1 MMLNLADSKEIMN
14 EQSAATQAR
23 DAEQD
28 LMDEPSEEGDSR
40 PLSSKEISNIT
51 RSNSGFW
58 QRLKRAIFGRNDA
71 ETLREDIS
79 EALKN
84 SGDLDSA
91 FSADERAML
100 DNILL
105 MREVRVQKVM
115 VPRAEIE
122 AVDRSITLGELLT
135 VFESSG
141 HSRMPVFNENLDDP
155 KGMIHIRD
163 LLAYLTRQARNGRR
177 SAKSSTP
184 KTPQKTL
191 QKTLVKPL
199 DLTRIKLD
207 KTLHE
212 AGIIR
217 SVLFIPESMLAAD
230 LLKRMQATR
239 TQMALVIDEYGGTD
253 GLVSLED
260 IVEIV
265 VGDIEDEH
273 DDIDGPAI
281 TAMSDGVW
289 EADAKTSIEELTPI
303 IETDLSRSENAE
315 YADTLGGL
323 IFASLGRVPVRG
335 EVVRMVPKF
344 EFHIKDADARR
355 IKRVQIVRL
364 KTRRAY
370 KAVAETNSEANDDT
384 NSASTE
390 QLET

>member
-1 MMLNLADSKEIMN
+1 MN
-14 EQSAATQAR
+14 QHNAATQAQSS
-23 DAEQD
+23 EQD
-28 LMDEPSEEGDSR
+28 LMGEQPEEGDSR
-40 PLSSKEISNIT
+40 SVSSKENTPKS
-51 RSNSGFW
+51 RFNSGFW
-58 QRLKRAIFGRNDA
+58 QRFKRAIFGRSDA

-84 SGDLDSA
+84 GDDLDSP

-105 MREVRVQKVM
+105 MREVRVHKVM
-115 VPRAEIE
+115 VPRADIE

-135 VFESSG
+135 IFERSG

-155 KGMIHIRD
+155 KGMVHIRD
-163 LLAYLTRQARNGRR
+163 LLAYLTKQARNGRR
-177 SAKSSTP
+177 SSRSSTS
-184 KTPQKTL
+184 KTPT
-191 QKTLVKPL
+191 KPL

-207 KTLHE
+207 KTLQDT
-212 AGIIR
+212 GIIR
-217 SVLFIPESMLAAD
+217 NVLFIPESMLAAD

-273 DDIDGPAI
+273 DDIDGPLI
-281 TAMSDGVW
+281 TALSDGIW
-289 EADAKTSIEELTPI
+289 LADAKASIEDLTPI
-303 IETDLSRSENAE
+303 IETDLTRSENAE

-344 EFHIKDADARR
+344 EFHIMEADARR

-370 KAVAETNSEANDDT
+370 KAAAGAGANNEASGDPHPVSTAQTET
-384 NSASTE
+384 
-390 QLET
+390 

>member
-1 MMLNLADSKEIMN
+1 MN
-14 EQSAATQAR
+14 EHNAATQAR
-23 DAEQD
+23 DTEQD
-28 LMDEPSEEGDSR
+28 LMGEQADEGDSR
-40 PLSSKEISNIT
+40 STSSKDISAKI

-58 QRLKRAIFGRNDA
+58 HRLKRAIFGRNDA

-84 SGDLDSA
+84 SGGIDSA

-122 AVDRSITLGELLT
+122 AVDRTITLGELLT
-135 VFESSG
+135 FFESSD

-155 KGMIHIRD
+155 KGMVHIRD
-163 LLAYLTRQARNGRR
+163 LLAYLTKQARNGRR
-177 SAKSSTP
+177 SSRSATSRTP
-184 KTPQKTL
+184 A
-191 QKTLVKPL
+191 KPL

-207 KTLHE
+207 KTLQE

-217 SVLFIPESMLAAD
+217 NVLFIPESMLAAD

-273 DDIDGPAI
+273 DDIDGPLI
-281 TAMSDGVW
+281 IEISDGVW
-289 EADAKTSIEELTPI
+289 QADAKTSIEELIPI
-303 IETDLSRSENAE
+303 IETDLTNSESAE

-344 EFHIKDADARR
+344 EFHIMDADARR

-364 KTRRAY
+364 KSRRAY
-370 KAVAETNSEANDDT
+370 KATSDANNEASNDI
-384 NSASTE
+384 NPASTE
-390 QLET
+390 QVET

>member
-1 MMLNLADSKEIMN
+1 MN
-14 EQSAATQAR
+14 QYNAATQAQTT
-23 DAEQD
+23 EQD
-28 LMDEPSEEGDSR
+28 LMGEQPEEGDSR
-40 PLSSKEISNIT
+40 SESSNDISTKT
-51 RSNSGFW
+51 RSGSGFW
-58 QRLKRAIFGRNDA
+58 QRLKRAIFGRNGA
-71 ETLREDIS
+71 ESLREDIS

-84 SGDLDSA
+84 SDGLDSA

-105 MREVRVQKVM
+105 MREVRVHKVM
-115 VPRAEIE
+115 VPRADIE

-155 KGMIHIRD
+155 KGMVHIRD
-163 LLAYLTRQARNGRR
+163 LLAYLTKQARNGRR
-177 SAKSSTP
+177 SSKSPTSRT
-184 KTPQKTL
+184 QA
-191 QKTLVKPL
+191 KPL

-207 KTLHE
+207 KTLQE

-253 GLVSLED
+253 GLISLED

-273 DDIDGPAI
+273 DDVDGPLI
-281 TAMSDGVW
+281 TSMNDGVW
-289 EADAKTSIEELTPI
+289 QADAKASIEELTPI
-303 IETDLSRSENAE
+303 IETDLTRSENAE

-344 EFHIKDADARR
+344 EFHIMEADARR
-355 IKRVQIVRL
+355 IKRVEIVRL
-364 KTRRAY
+364 KTRRAH
-370 KAVAETNSEANDDT
+370 KTIADT
-384 NSASTE
+384 NDEAGNDTNTTAAE
-390 QLET
+390 

>member
-1 MMLNLADSKEIMN
+1 MN
-14 EQSAATQAR
+14 EHNAATQAR
-23 DAEQD
+23 DTEQD
-28 LMDEPSEEGDSR
+28 LMDEQSEEGDSR
-40 PLSSKEISNIT
+40 SLSSKEISTKT

-58 QRLKRAIFGRNDA
+58 QRLKRAVFGRSGA

-84 SGDLDSA
+84 SGGIDSA

-115 VPRAEIE
+115 VPRADIE

-155 KGMIHIRD
+155 KGMVHIRD

-177 SAKSSTP
+177 SSKSSTS
-184 KTPQKTL
+184 KTPT
-191 QKTLVKPL
+191 KPL

-207 KTLHE
+207 KTLQE
-212 AGIIR
+212 ASIIR

-273 DDIDGPAI
+273 DDIDGPLI
-281 TAMSDGVW
+281 TAISDGIW
-289 EADAKTSIEELTPI
+289 QADAKASIEELTPI
-303 IETDLSRSENAE
+303 IETDLTRSENAE

-344 EFHIKDADARR
+344 EFHIMDADARR
-355 IKRVQIVRL
+355 IKRVEIVRL
-364 KTRRAY
+364 KSRRPY
-370 KAVAETNSEANDDT
+370 KTVTDTNSEANNDT
-384 NSASTE
+384 NSASTA
-390 QLET
+390 QSET